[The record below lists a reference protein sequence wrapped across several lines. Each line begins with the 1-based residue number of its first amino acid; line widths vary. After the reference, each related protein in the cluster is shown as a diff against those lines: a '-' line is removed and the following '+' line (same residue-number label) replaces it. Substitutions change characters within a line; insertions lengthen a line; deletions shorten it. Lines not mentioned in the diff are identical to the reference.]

1 MHGME
6 VCEALEC
13 FPTHECNLLLTQR
26 TRNVINVLQFH
37 KGCILISDLFD
48 KLGPPGDF
56 LLHSTPYKSTACLSA
71 NMSQS
76 RPRCWNADNPEKL
89 SLTTG
94 KDREYLNSNKTAWLS
109 SKTMQHSLQSTWN
122 MKKCC
127 RCMKFYVVVLTGAR
141 SSLALSTQRM
151 SNAMSMW
158 SGVRTRQ
165 HI

>member
-1 MHGME
+1 ME

-26 TRNVINVLQFH
+26 TRNVINVLQFD

-48 KLGPPGDF
+48 KLRPPGDF
-56 LLHSTPYKSTACLSA
+56 LLHSTPYKSRACLSA

-94 KDREYLNSNKTAWLS
+94 KDREYLKLKQPGFQAKQCSTHCN
-109 SKTMQHSLQSTWN
+109 QHET
-122 MKKCC
+122 
-127 RCMKFYVVVLTGAR
+127 
-141 SSLALSTQRM
+141 
-151 SNAMSMW
+151 
-158 SGVRTRQ
+158 
-165 HI
+165 